1 MDPRPRMPLFLIFL
15 EFLTGQKGGKNKKVF
30 LLSYVANMNL
40 SGKASC
46 VRSRALGGIKKSMY
60 QWTAMPDTYLF
71 ASLGAWAN
79 TLYFNFNKQTYR
91 YWLFMFVEYFLSFY
105 LLDEAT
111 VAKRDVDRLESLFL
125 RRQIH
130 STPMWVQD
138 FV

>member
-1 MDPRPRMPLFLIFL
+1 MLDLVRLAGLKSPCTSEQQCQTHIYLLLWALERTPCNLI
-15 EFLTGQKGGKNKKVF
+15 LTNKLIDTDYSCLVF
-30 LLSYVANMNL
+30 
-40 SGKASC
+40 
-46 VRSRALGGIKKSMY
+46 
-60 QWTAMPDTYLF
+60 
-71 ASLGAWAN
+71 
-79 TLYFNFNKQTYR
+79 
-91 YWLFMFVEYFLSFY
+91 SFY